1 MMKNFY
7 YFYYFYYIFYY
18 NQKKKFFQVI
28 FTEIDYLDLQHIYK
42 T

>member
-1 MMKNFY
+1 MMKNLN

-18 NQKKKFFQVI
+18 NQKKFFQAI